1 MFQLINVPVLSDVI
15 VIFSSIIVLT
25 PNGKFWVVP
34 LLHSLGDIKKKTIVN
49 NQMMERIRL
58 VLFKIYVQVHPWHV

>member
-1 MFQLINVPVLSDVI
+1 MFQLIIVPVLSDVI
-15 VIFSSIIVLT
+15 VIFFSPIVVLT

-34 LLHSLGDIKKKTIVN
+34 LLHSLSDIKKMTVVS

-58 VLFKIYVQVHPWHV
+58 VLF